1 MCGAYGRDGNPL
13 TIDEKV
19 PRHEFGLWITPAGR
33 TPPPRA
39 ETTTMPARRV
49 FGLLTAVILIGAGLM
64 PASAGGPQTSTGAPT
79 RHGLAKNVQL
89 VSHESFGNR
98 GNNSP
103 IAVAGPCVYV
113 GDRGDSGGIA
123 IVDASRPAT
132 LHTVGFI
139 KPTSGSTQRELR
151 ADRGLGILVVMTYSL
166 RGIGD
171 TAGNYLK
178 TYDIRDCRHPKLLS
192 TVDFG
197 ARSPHEFFLWKDPK
211 HPGRALAYV
220 TFTLFTPDLMVYDL
234 TNPAA
239 PSLAAVYDV
248 VVDQTSKA
256 ADAAASGSGY
266 LHSISVSDDGT
277 RAYMGNWDY
286 GFYVADTSLLANPPL
301 AGLGIVRPVGI
312 GRLDYG
318 HNVHG
323 AVKVP
328 GRPYV
333 VMVQEEYANAGH
345 GCPFGWLRMAS
356 IADENAPKSLGEFKI
371 PENDCARAKAL
382 NGTFTAHNQTLFPDL
397 ALVPWYSGG
406 LRIVDISDPN
416 RPHEAGAFVPDNAPD
431 PNHRDSRLYFP
442 GASADRWTG
451 ALWSYPVVQ
460 DGLIYVVD
468 IDQGLFVLRY
478 TGPRASE
485 VSSASFVEGNSAPS
499 RYSKSAK
506 AILRPASS
514 WAIVDHA
521 EASQPRTFAVPL
533 AAPRIKRGTKTYG
546 FICS

>member
-1 MCGAYGRDGNPL
+1 MPKRRFMAFLAALPL
-13 TIDEKV
+13 AT
-19 PRHEFGLWITPAGR
+19 AG
-33 TPPPRA
+33 
-39 ETTTMPARRV
+39 
-49 FGLLTAVILIGAGLM
+49 LIGQ
-64 PASAGGPQTSTGAPT
+64 ASAGSPQVSVGTPT
-79 RHGLAKNVQL
+79 RYGLAKNVEL
-89 VSHESFGNR
+89 VGHESFGDR

-113 GDRGDSGGIA
+113 GDRGSTGGVA
-123 IVDASRPAT
+123 IVDASKPSA
-132 LHTVGFI
+132 LKTVGFI
-139 KPTSGSTQRELR
+139 APTPGSTQREVR

-166 RGIGD
+166 NGIGD
-171 TAGNYLK
+171 TTGNWLK

-197 ARSPHEFFLWKDPK
+197 ARSPHEFFFWKDPL
-211 HPGRALAYV
+211 HHGRALAYV

-239 PSLAAVYDV
+239 PALAAIYDIEI
-248 VVDQTSKA
+248 DRAFKT
-256 ADAAASGSGY
+256 ADAATKSGSGY

-286 GFYVADTSLLANPPL
+286 GFYVADTSLLANPPI
-301 AGLGIVRPVGI
+301 AGIGLVRPVGV

-333 VMVQEEYANAGH
+333 AIVQEEYANAGH

-356 IADENAPKSLGEFKI
+356 IQDENAPKLLGEFKL

-406 LRIVDISDPN
+406 LRVVDISDPN
-416 RPHEAGAFVPDNAPD
+416 RPHEAGVFVPDRAPD
-431 PNHRDSRLYFP
+431 PRQRDGRLYFP

-478 TGPRASE
+478 TGPHASE
-485 VSSASFVEGNSAPS
+485 LTAAKFVEGNSGPS
-499 RYSKSAK
+499 LYAKSAQPITRSRAAWA
-506 AILRPASS
+506 AIDRAVASGALTS
-514 WAIVDHA
+514 GAVTSGA
-521 EASQPRTFAVPL
+521 KVFRVPL
-533 AAPRIKRGTKTYG
+533 AAPKIKLGTKTYG
-546 FICS
+546 FLCAV